1 MAETPQ
7 QDLSRR
13 EFEALFPGFSAAM
26 RSLRANGF
34 QQVTIHEGQEFPQ
47 IRGFVQT
54 GPSVLSSYNNEIG
67 PAIPAIDSINGDG
80 IGGGGYADP
89 GEGGDGGSGGNPG
102 QENRYSCVNGQC
114 VEDPDGVYIDLVECR
129 ETGCTGAPTVDDPG
143 TGIPTSSGCPCPTT
157 PFMAELISV
166 GSVTVVAGRDCYEYG
181 FQEVVRNTTGFGY
194 VAATGGKTSATYGL
208 AHNMYEQ
215 TVDNNGGNTPPTG
228 VTVTR
233 KAYPLSI
240 VFMALDVNN
249 KPWFSAANPTTVTC
263 PP

>member
-89 GEGGDGGSGGNPG
+89 GEGGDGGSGVGG
-102 QENRYSCVNGQC
+102 SGGRSFASING
-114 VEDPDGVYIDLVECR
+114 
-129 ETGCTGAPTVDDPG
+129 
-143 TGIPTSSGCPCPTT
+143 
-157 PFMAELISV
+157 
-166 GSVTVVAGRDCYEYG
+166 
-181 FQEVVRNTTGFGY
+181 
-194 VAATGGKTSATYGL
+194 GGKGGSSRPSSSASREGALSSHEPGEQAFYYTDGPAL
-208 AHNMYEQ
+208 TNML
-215 TVDNNGGNTPPTG
+215 
-228 VTVTR
+228 R
-233 KAYPLSI
+233 
-240 VFMALDVNN
+240 
-249 KPWFSAANPTTVTC
+249 
-263 PP
+263 